1 MCTYTTP
8 GNGPLLGSIAKR
20 KCRAMSYDN
29 NDDLAGSG
37 KDKLSHTHFS
47 LSYSRERVREQRRS
61 FSGRMPFKQSDS
73 LTSTTHT
80 HTHTHSP
87 TDLFYFFRFLGFE
100 KILDVV
106 QQSHRYYVF
115 FFFLYTHK
123 SYLFSS
129 RLTLFRHGSQN
140 PSKLVFPYNLWT
152 FYPIT
157 KK

>member
-1 MCTYTTP
+1 
-8 GNGPLLGSIAKR
+8 
-20 KCRAMSYDN
+20 MSYDN

-80 HTHTHSP
+80 HTHTHQP
-87 TDLFYFFRFLGFE
+87 IYFIFSVFWGLGKSSTWFN
-100 KILDVV
+100 
-106 QQSHRYYVF
+106 SHIDIICSF
-115 FFFLYTHK
+115 FFSTHTQTK
-123 SYLFSS
+123 SYLFFS

-140 PSKLVFPYNLWT
+140 PSKLVFLYNLWT

>member
-1 MCTYTTP
+1 
-8 GNGPLLGSIAKR
+8 
-20 KCRAMSYDN
+20 MSYDN

-80 HTHTHSP
+80 HTHTHTHQP
-87 TDLFYFFRFLGFE
+87 IYFIFSVFWGLGKSSTWFN
-100 KILDVV
+100 
-106 QQSHRYYVF
+106 SHIDIICSF
-115 FFFLYTHK
+115 FFSTHTQTK
-123 SYLFSS
+123 SYLFFS

-140 PSKLVFPYNLWT
+140 PSKLVFLYNLWT